1 MCAAHF
7 EVVSSLALFLAAPAV
22 PTGARA
28 ADPEESRPK
37 RVDRVRQDAETGL
50 EPGGSLHDPVSV
62 LAMALADPSAPTGLL
77 SLMVNALGETVAR
90 VVDRS
95 GLILELTF
103 DRDAGIVDE
112 QVVGKATDLPAVSQ
126 QFVGTVDRARVVRDP
141 SGSLIQVVLDPADR
155 VLSIGIL
162 RPRRTLRSPGP
173 GATFVPVS
181 PESSSP
187 KQVPA
192 APAADTVVPTTGSA
206 SDPRTR

>member
-7 EVVSSLALFLAAPAV
+7 EVVSSLALFLAVPAV

-37 RVDRVRQDAETGL
+37 RVDHVRQDAETGL

-77 SLMVNALGETVAR
+77 SLMMNALGETIAR

-95 GLILELTF
+95 GIILELTF

-112 QVVGKATDLPAVSQ
+112 QVVGKATDLPVVSQ

-162 RPRRTLRSPGP
+162 RPRRPLRSPGP

-181 PESSSP
+181 PESP

-192 APAADTVVPTTGSA
+192 APAAETVFPTTGSA